1 MLQTIYFIVVIVWA
15 IAGILVYEDNLIHHL
30 RIKRII
36 ESIFI
41 TGPFVLIIISVCG
54 FWLTPVAI
62 R

>member
-15 IAGILVYEDNLIHHL
+15 ITGVLVYEDGLIHHL
-30 RIKRII
+30 KIKRII